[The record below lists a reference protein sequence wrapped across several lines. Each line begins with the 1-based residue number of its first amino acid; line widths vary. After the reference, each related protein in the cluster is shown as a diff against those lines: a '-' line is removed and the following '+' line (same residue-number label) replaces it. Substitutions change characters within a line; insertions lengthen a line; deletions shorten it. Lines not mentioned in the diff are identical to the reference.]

1 MKVAFCI
8 YDGMTVLDIVG
19 AYDPITRLDRM
30 DFMPLEWDICAATE
44 DVSADGWALGVD
56 RIKPDLGEY
65 DLVFLPGGFASRELR
80 HDGEFVE
87 WIETAASCEYLTS
100 VCTGSLLLGAAG
112 FLDGKRAT
120 THPSAFDTLSE
131 YAEVVDDRVVRD
143 GNVITGRGVSS
154 SIDLGLYV
162 VEVLSDAETRKAIA
176 AQMDYP
182 YGSEV
187 FSDLEPSE

>member
-30 DFMPLEWDICAATE
+30 EFVPLEWDICARTE
-44 DVSADGWALGVD
+44 RVNADELDLGVD
-56 RIKPDLGEY
+56 RIAPDLGEY
-65 DLVFLPGGFASRELR
+65 DLVVLPGGLATRELR
-80 HDGEFVE
+80 HDREFVE

-112 FLDGKRAT
+112 FLEGRRAT
-120 THPSAFDTLSE
+120 THPNAFEILEE

-162 VEVLSDAETRKAIA
+162 VELLSDAETRRAIA
-176 AQMDYP
+176 TQMDYP
-182 YGSEV
+182 YGGAV
-187 FSDLEPSE
+187 FDDV

>member
-19 AYDPITRLDRM
+19 AYDPITRLERM
-30 DFMPLEWDICAATE
+30 DFMPLEWDICAQTE
-44 DVSADGWALGVD
+44 RVSADEWDLGVD
-56 RIKPDLGEY
+56 RVAPDLGEY

-80 HDGEFVE
+80 HDDEFVG

-112 FLDGKRAT
+112 FLEGKRAT
-120 THPSAFDTLSE
+120 THPSAFETLEE

-143 GNVITGRGVSS
+143 SNVITGRGVSS

-162 VEVLSDAETRKAIA
+162 VEVLSDAETREAIA

-182 YGSEV
+182 YGEDV
-187 FSDLEPSE
+187 FAAK